1 MQFLVNIGLLN
12 NPYANKIERTIKKMD
27 GVRIVKSFYSV
38 GHFEGSEPTFIGL
51 LEFDYK
57 GRYDKY
63 GSHEATSDFREFMNL
78 LCLIF
83 NQRCI
88 PARCA
93 DGHQQMYGDDAA
105 SYPFDNKYFLTFAHR
120 HPFNNYSLWEGIEI
134 KCPFAFWNAADWT
147 AIFGEATKK

>member
-12 NPYANKIERTIKKMD
+12 NPYANQIERTIKKIE

-38 GHFEGSEPTFIGL
+38 GQFEGSEPTFIGL
-51 LEFDYK
+51 LEFEYGGK
-57 GRYDKY
+57 YSKY
-63 GSHEATSDFREFMNL
+63 GTADLREFMNL

-83 NQRCI
+83 KQKCI

-93 DGHQQMYGDDAA
+93 DGYQKMYGEQA
-105 SYPFDNKYFLTFAHR
+105 SVYPFNNDYFLSFNDKGK
-120 HPFNNYSLWEGIEI
+120 FNNYSLWEGIEI
-134 KCPFAFWNAADWT
+134 RCPFAVWNAADWT

>member
-12 NPYANKIERTIKKMD
+12 NPYANKIERTIRKMD
-27 GVRIVKSFYSV
+27 GVRILKSFYSV
-38 GHFEGSEPTFIGL
+38 GHFEGSEPTFVGL

-63 GSHEATSDFREFMNL
+63 GSHEATSDLREFMNL

-93 DGHQQMYGDDAA
+93 SGHQQMYGDDAA
-105 SYPFDNKYFLTFAHR
+105 SYPFDNKYFLTFAHKG
-120 HPFNNYSLWEGIEI
+120 FNDYSLWEGIEI
-134 KCPFAFWNAADWT
+134 RCPFAFWKAADWT